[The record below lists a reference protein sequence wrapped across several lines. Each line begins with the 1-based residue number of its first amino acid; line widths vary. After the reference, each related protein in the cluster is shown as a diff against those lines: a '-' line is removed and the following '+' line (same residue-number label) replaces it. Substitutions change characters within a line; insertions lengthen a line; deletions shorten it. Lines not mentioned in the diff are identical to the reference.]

1 MTPYERQ
8 ARLSQGSFWDV
19 SEEDELDGQLEL
31 FDPYD
36 REKDKEI
43 E

>member
-1 MTPYERQ
+1 MREYERQ
-8 ARLSQGSFWDV
+8 ARLSQATFWDT

-36 REKDKEI
+36 RAKDKEI